1 MTQKRIL
8 GSGISNSTVTRRLLK
23 FKPDGKLP
31 DGKLPDGKLP
41 SGFTIGNR
49 GLEPIEVPN

>member
-31 DGKLPDGKLP
+31 DGKLP